1 MLKTIGVVVDPLSQL
16 HAKKD
21 STLLLM
27 QAALERG
34 YRVLTW
40 QAEDMSAINGRVQA
54 SVVSVT
60 SINFNQSPV
69 CECGDSNVIHL
80 DQCDLILFRKDP
92 PFNMAY
98 IYATYFLEML
108 EKQGV
113 RVVNRPASVRGF
125 NEKLSIL
132 QFPDAITDTVVTAD
146 VEVVK
151 AFHQQHEDII
161 VKPLDGMGGSGI
173 YRLPKHDPNVSV
185 IVDQLSSGGQLP
197 LMVQRYLPEIK
208 QGDHRVLLLNGEP
221 MPYVVA
227 RLAKQGET
235 RANLAAGGHAEV
247 RPISDRQKALAEMIG
262 PTCRDLGLVIVGLDV
277 IGDYVTEI
285 NVTCPTCMR
294 ELVSDTGINYADAF
308 FDSFATLA

>member
-1 MLKTIGVVVDPLSQL
+1 
-16 HAKKD
+16 
-21 STLLLM
+21 
-27 QAALERG
+27 
-34 YRVLTW
+34 
-40 QAEDMSAINGRVQA
+40 MSVINGRVQA
-54 SVVSVT
+54 PVVPVTAIDFKSTPVYQCCDTSVM
-60 SINFNQSPV
+60 
-69 CECGDSNVIHL
+69 HL
-80 DQCDLILFRKDP
+80 DHCDLILFRKDP

-113 RVVNRPASVRGF
+113 KVVNRPASVRGF
-125 NEKLSIL
+125 NEKLGIL

-146 VEVVK
+146 IDVVR

-173 YRLPKHDPNVSV
+173 YRLPKNDPNVTV
-185 IVDQLSSGGQLP
+185 IVDQLSAGGQLP

-208 QGDHRVLLLNGEP
+208 QGDHRILLLNGEP
-221 MPYVVA
+221 MPYAVA

-247 RPISDRQKALAEMIG
+247 RPITDRQRALAEMIG
-262 PTCRDLGLVIVGLDV
+262 STCRSLGLVIVGLDV

-294 ELVSDTGINYADAF
+294 ELVNDTGINYADAF